1 MNPDQSPGGNQPG
14 IEHMAPARDQ
24 GVRAEAPTRPT
35 WLDAPASPPTG
46 GEPAPPHAPP
56 EPPSGTS
63 PPPAT
68 GVGSKERR
76 GRSWRSTLSGA
87 LAGAVVAALV
97 VAGAVATGLIGND
110 KGTTQVRPGFDRPTL
125 ELKGAP
131 LDIQGVIDA
140 VRPGVVSIMVE
151 GVNTGNFGQQQLFSG
166 AGSGM
171 VIGADGMVVTNAHVV
186 SGARSISL
194 MLADGRQVPAD
205 LVGSSTAADVALVK
219 ARNVKDLETVQL
231 GDSSAMQVG
240 DEVVAVGNALNLG
253 ASPTVTTGI
262 VSALNRTIQ
271 EENGNSIDNLIQTDA
286 AINPGNSGGPLVNAL
301 GQVIGVNTAV
311 AGGAQNIGFALSID
325 SVKPLIEQL
334 RNGGGEVRGGAYLGV
349 STSNLDNVNPQ
360 VLRRLGIDRQD
371 GAFTIEVQQGTA
383 AADAGLQPGDVI
395 IAVDGA
401 PTRTNAD
408 VSDAIAKRKPGDK
421 VEIRYLR
428 DGKEQTA
435 SVTLGS
441 RPVEGN

>member
-1 MNPDQSPGGNQPG
+1 MSPDQSPSGNQPG
-14 IEHMAPARDQ
+14 SETTAPSWEPGA
-24 GVRAEAPTRPT
+24 RAEAPSRPT
-35 WLDAPASPPTG
+35 WLDAPTSPPTG
-46 GEPAPPHAPP
+46 EEPAPPHAAPGSP
-56 EPPSGTS
+56 LGSG
-63 PPPAT
+63 PPPAPT
-68 GVGSKERR
+68 VGGSDRR
-76 GRSWRSTLSGA
+76 GRPWRSVLPGA

-97 VAGAVATGLIGND
+97 VAGAVATGLTD
-110 KGTTQVRPGFDRPTL
+110 DDTGTGPVRPGFDRPTL
-125 ELKGAP
+125 QLKGTP

-171 VIGADGMVVTNAHVV
+171 VIEADGLVVTNAHVV
-186 SGARSISL
+186 AGAQSMSL

-205 LVGSSTAADVALVK
+205 LVGSSTSADVALVK
-219 ARNVKDLETVQL
+219 ARDVSDLETVQL

-371 GAFTIEVQQGTA
+371 GAFTIEVQPGTA
-383 AADAGLQPGDVI
+383 AADAGLQAGDVI
-395 IAVDGA
+395 IAVDGE

-408 VSDAIAKRKPGDK
+408 VSDAIAQRKPGDK
-421 VEIRYLR
+421 VEIRYVR
-428 DGKEQTA
+428 DGKERTTSA
-435 SVTLGS
+435 TLGS
-441 RPVEGN
+441 RSFEGN

>member
-14 IEHMAPARDQ
+14 SEQTAPPWGQ

-46 GEPAPPHAPP
+46 GEPAPPVAPP
-56 EPPSGTS
+56 GPPPGTS

-68 GVGSKERR
+68 GMGSDRR
-76 GRSWRSTLSGA
+76 GRSWRSILPGA
-87 LAGAVVAALV
+87 LAGAFVAALV
-97 VAGAVATGLIGND
+97 VAVAVATGLTGND
-110 KGTTQVRPGFDRPTL
+110 NGTSQAKPGFDRPTL
-125 ELKGAP
+125 DLNGTP

-186 SGARSISL
+186 AGAQSISL

-219 ARNVKDLETVQL
+219 ARDVSDLETVQL

-371 GAFTIEVQQGTA
+371 GAFTIEVQRGTA

-395 IAVDGA
+395 IAVDGE
-401 PTRTNAD
+401 PTKTNAD
-408 VSDAIAKRKPGDK
+408 VGDAIAKHKPGDK
-421 VEIRYLR
+421 VEIRYVR
-428 DGKEQTA
+428 GGEERTA

-441 RPVEGN
+441 RGVGGN